1 MSIDSK
7 GNRLAVGLPRNGTVI
22 VYDLNTGV
30 ESDRVFIADSESEDG
45 TNRGQQTRVT
55 CVRFNSSGSRLAV
68 GLCREW
74 NQGLGVQTNL
84 HIFDSSGP
92 RIEPDGIKPAER

>member
-22 VYDLNTGV
+22 VYNLNTGV
-30 ESDRVFIADSESEDG
+30 ESDRIFIEDG

-92 RIEPDGIKPAER
+92 RIEPDGKTR